1 MSYILG
7 VPTARTCA
15 GEVIS
20 RYLTGTQPPSDYRV
34 LFAAVLMQAKKD
46 YQYTGGNSRTT
57 PYTLEVRRW
66 IDHKGDPAG
75 ITFSM
80 CCEALSIDEGAA
92 RKYMLAPY
100 KEARPWN
107 GRNANGVGVTRRSA
121 ATYSK
126 PRKRSSPQ
134 TRMSGSASYAASLA
148 LSSSPRTMTCSKT

>member
-1 MSYILG
+1 
-7 VPTARTCA
+7 
-15 GEVIS
+15 VIS
-20 RYLTGTQPPSDYRV
+20 RYLAGDQPPSDYRV

-46 YQYTGGNSRTT
+46 YQYTGGNTRTT

-66 IDHKGDPAG
+66 INHRGDPAG

-107 GRNANGVGVTRRSA
+107 GRNVKSAKTTRRLT
-121 ATYSK
+121 ATFSK

-134 TRMSGSASYAASLA
+134 MRTNASVSYAASPA
-148 LSSSPRTMTCSKT
+148 SSFSPRMMNCSKT

>member
-1 MSYILG
+1 MIDI
-7 VPTARTCA
+7 PTRRSCA

-46 YQYTGGNSRTT
+46 YQYTGGNSRIT

-92 RKYMLAPY
+92 KKYMLAPY

-107 GRNANGVGVTRRSA
+107 GRNAITVGVTRRSA
-121 ATYSK
+121 ATCSK
-126 PRKRSSPQ
+126 PRKRSSPR
-134 TRMSGSASYAASLA
+134 TRMSASVSYAASRA
-148 LSSSPRTMTCSKT
+148 SSSSPRMMICSKT